1 MNAEYDQNQATLTI
15 AISKLQALYHQ
26 EDTAF
31 SLADQ
36 LSSPSNQCN
45 DKNQNQIDT
54 LETMVSQIQ
63 SGTLASIAT
72 KPNLPDQHCYA
83 YLLRHA
89 THAQYGE

>member
-1 MNAEYDQNQATLTI
+1 MNAEYDQNQAALTI
-15 AISKLQALYHQ
+15 VISRLQVLYHQ

-36 LSSPSNQCN
+36 LSNPSNQCN
-45 DKNQNQIDT
+45 DRNQNQIDT
-54 LETMVSQIQ
+54 SEIGVFQIQ

-72 KPNLPDQHCYA
+72 KPNLPNQHCYA
-83 YLLRHA
+83 YPLHHA